1 MKRKSIILIL
11 AILAFFIILAIP
23 NRANAAVSVTRTV
36 YSSSGMRFQ
45 FTGLTLDTTHEY
57 EFGLTSTSAAEVET
71 WNAITNYTATEATIN
86 IGLTTSHFREVFDAT
101 DTGYITIKDKTTDTT
116 VVEPY
121 AVDLKMPY
129 MQVTNYTVLDNG
141 TEVIN
146 SDRIQVAMRNASN
159 SAAFY
164 QFEKITDTNIINQYK
179 QIKSNNGEFLQL
191 QSILKQTP
199 PTANWISWDSWTG
212 FLNNETGYGYTQ
224 RTISAPDEGL
234 YYMWL
239 YFSGNNIK
247 DVYGLILV
255 DNLQPEIEVESI
267 SLPSRETVEMGETI
281 TLIPTFNPST
291 ATNKIVTWTSSDE
304 TVATVDNAG
313 KITPKKVGST
323 IITVTTQNGKKATCT
338 VTVTAASSDNNTN
351 NGNNNNNNSGNNNNN
366 NNSNNNT
373 NTGNNSSTN
382 NGSNNNSPQKDNTT
396 APGKLPQTGISYG
409 VVISIIVVLGIG
421 IVAFR
426 QYRKYKDI

>member
-1 MKRKSIILIL
+1 MKRKSLILIL
-11 AILAFFIILAIP
+11 AIFAFLIILAIP
-23 NRANAAVSVTRTV
+23 NRANAAVSVTRTM
-36 YSSSGMRFQ
+36 YSATGMRFQ

-57 EFGLTSTSAAEVET
+57 EFGLTSTSSAKVET
-71 WNAITNYTATEATIN
+71 WNLITNYTANEATVN
-86 IGLTTSHFREVFDAT
+86 IGLTTSQFREVFNAT

-121 AVDLKMPY
+121 AIDLKIPY
-129 MQVTNYTVLDNG
+129 MQVTNYAVLNNG
-141 TEVIN
+141 KEFGV
-146 SDRIQVAMRNASN
+146 DRNECIQLSVRNKSN
-159 SAAFY
+159 SKAFY

-179 QIKSNNGEFLQL
+179 KIKANHGDFLQL

-199 PTANWISWDSWTG
+199 PTANWSLWNYWNGHGLEEGD
-212 FLNNETGYGYTQ
+212 GYGYTQ
-224 RTISAPDEGL
+224 RPISVPDEGL

-239 YFSGNNIK
+239 YFSGNDVK

-255 DNLQPEIEVESI
+255 DNLQPEIEVQSI
-267 SLPSRETVEMGETI
+267 SLPKTKKVELGKSL
-281 TLIPTFNPST
+281 TLTPTFNPST
-291 ATNKIVTWTSSDE
+291 ATNKIVTWTSSNE
-304 TVATVDNAG
+304 TVATVSNAG

-351 NGNNNNNNSGNNNNN
+351 NENNNNG
-366 NNSNNNT
+366 NNNT
-373 NTGNNSSTN
+373 NTGNNS
-382 NGSNNNSPQKDNTT
+382 SNNNSPQKDNTT

-409 VVISIIVVLGIG
+409 VVITIIAVLGIG
-421 IVAFR
+421 IVAFK

>member
-1 MKRKSIILIL
+1 MKRKSLILIL
-11 AILAFFIILAIP
+11 AILAFLIILAIP
-23 NRANAAVSVTRTV
+23 NRANAAVSVTRTI

-71 WNAITNYTATEATIN
+71 WNAITNYTETEATLN
-86 IGLTTSHFREVFDAT
+86 VSLTTSHFKEVFDAT
-101 DTGYITIKDKTTDTT
+101 DTGYITIKDTTTDTT

-121 AVDLKMPY
+121 AVDLKIPY
-129 MQVTNYTVLDNG
+129 MQVTNFTVLDNG
-141 TEVIN
+141 IELGSSRN
-146 SDRIQVAMRNASN
+146 ECIQVAVRNRDN
-159 SAAFY
+159 SAPFY
-164 QFEKITDTNIINQYK
+164 QFEKITDNNIINQYK
-179 QIKSNNGEFLQL
+179 QIKANNGDFLQL
-191 QSILKQTP
+191 QSSLKQTP
-199 PTANWISWDSWTG
+199 PTANWSSWSYWNGSTYNFEGDSS
-212 FLNNETGYGYTQ
+212 GYGYTQ
-224 RTISAPDEGL
+224 RPISAPDEGL

-304 TVATVDNAG
+304 TVATVDNVG

-323 IITVTTQNGKKATCT
+323 IITVTTQNEKSATCT
-338 VTVTAASSDNNTN
+338 VTVTEASGDNNTN
-351 NGNNNNNNSGNNNNN
+351 NGNN

-382 NGSNNNSPQKDNTT
+382 NGSNNNSAQQDNTT

-409 VVISIIVVLGIG
+409 VVITIIVVLGIG